1 MAHHVGFF
9 TYLRLKVIVTLLRGL
24 LVVQGY
30 LPLRRDRLLAQKI
43 PVHRERVRIPS
54 RDPARFIDA
63 YLYHPPSPSSGP
75 APVVV
80 NWHGSGWVFPL
91 LGSDELYCRRI
102 AHEASIYVL
111 DADYRKAPENPY
123 PGPLNDV
130 EDALRWVGLQSS
142 RFDPARVA
150 LSGFSAGAHLALVA
164 ASALRKSLAQL
175 HLTIVAVVAH
185 YPETD
190 LSAEPETK
198 TVPAP
203 IRPHPH
209 AMLHFFH
216 DCFVPDKDLRTDPKV
231 SPSRADPAEFPPHV
245 IMLTA
250 SGDVF
255 SPEAVELAAK
265 LDDGRR
271 TVVVKT
277 LADVHHG
284 FDKGAQRGT
293 KEWDRRE
300 EAYEVVVKSLKDAL
314 QVS

>member
-1 MAHHVGFF
+1 MAYRVGFF
-9 TYLRLKVIVTLLRGL
+9 TYLRLKVIAMLLRGL

-30 LPLRRDRLLAQKI
+30 VPLRRDRLLAQKI

-54 RDPARFIDA
+54 RDPGRYIDA
-63 YLYHPPSPSSGP
+63 YLYHPPSLPVGP

-91 LGSDELYCRRI
+91 LGSDELYCRQI
-102 AHEASIYVL
+102 AHDASIYVL
-111 DADYRKAPENPY
+111 DADYRKAPEHPY

-130 EDALRWVGLQSS
+130 EDALRWVGSQSS
-142 RFDPARVA
+142 RFNVSRVA

-164 ASALRKSLAQL
+164 ASALRESLAHL
-175 HLTIVAVVAH
+175 LTIVAIVAH

-190 LSAEPETK
+190 LSVEPETK
-198 TVPAP
+198 TVPTP
-203 IRPHPH
+203 IRPHPP

-216 DCFVPDKDLRTDPKV
+216 DAFVPDKSLRTDPKV
-231 SPSRADPAEFPPHV
+231 SPSRADPAQFPQHV

-250 SGDVF
+250 SGDIF
-255 SPEAVELAAK
+255 SPEAVELTAK
-265 LDDGRR
+265 VDDGSR

-277 LADVHHG
+277 LEGVHHG

-293 KEWDRRE
+293 KEWAKRE
-300 EAYEVVVKSLKDAL
+300 EAYEAVVKSLKDAL
-314 QVS
+314 KV